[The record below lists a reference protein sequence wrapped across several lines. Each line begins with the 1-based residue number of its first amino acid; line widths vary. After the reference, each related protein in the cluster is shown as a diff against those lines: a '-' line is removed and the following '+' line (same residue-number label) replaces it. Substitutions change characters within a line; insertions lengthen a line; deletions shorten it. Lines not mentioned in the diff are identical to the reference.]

1 MLIDWTTVAFQLFNF
16 LLLVVL
22 LKRFLYGPIT
32 RAMDR
37 READL
42 AEIRSEALRLRS
54 EAEAALA
61 DYLHQQQELEEER
74 AELLRRTNEEAEARR
89 RELLAQARTEAEAQ
103 RDQWR
108 QALRGQQREFLAELQ
123 QRSVTGVLT
132 LARRALAELTDE
144 TLENALARVLLTRL
158 QELPESDQA
167 RFLAM
172 ARGGRLVARGG
183 FAADKA
189 VRQKLGQTLGDKLG
203 ATVELAWEEN
213 LDATL
218 DIEIVGDGL
227 RLAWGVSGYLEEV
240 RQRVRK
246 LFEEEERAGAPKSDA
261 LREEPWTE
269 PRKA

>member
-42 AEIRSEALRLRS
+42 AEIRAEALRTRA
-54 EAEAALA
+54 EAETTLA
-61 DYLHQQQELEEER
+61 DYRNRRRELEEQR
-74 AELLRRTNEEAEARR
+74 AELLRQATEEAEARR
-89 RELLAQARTEAEAQ
+89 RELLSQARAEAEAQ

-108 QALRGQQREFLAELQ
+108 QALHSQQREFLAELQ

-144 TLENALARVLLTRL
+144 TLEKTLARMLLTRL
-158 QELPESDQA
+158 RELPEPDQA
-167 RFLAM
+167 RFLAA
-172 ARGGRLVARGG
+172 ARSGRLVARGG
-183 FAADKA
+183 FAADEDLRHNLEQA
-189 VRQKLGQTLGDKLG
+189 LGDKIG
-203 ATVELAWEEN
+203 APVELAWEESPE
-213 LDATL
+213 ATL
-218 DIEIVGDGL
+218 DIEIVGDGR

-240 RQRVRK
+240 RERVRK
-246 LFEEEERAGAPKSDA
+246 LFDEQGRVGVNGTDAPM
-261 LREEPWTE
+261 EEP
-269 PRKA
+269 